1 MSVSS
6 VTMWAIYPG
15 RDRDDKEVV
24 DRGERELH
32 PRQVNV
38 HRRRP
43 PVREA
48 SLPMALSSLG
58 FLTAMVLTR
67 GIPAH
72 RPDVGIAGVG
82 AVLAD
87 QIHPKQG
94 MPRARPV
101 AMVDP

>member
-32 PRQVNV
+32 PRQVNI

-58 FLTAMVLTR
+58 FPDGHGAYAGT
-67 GIPAH
+67 PAH

-94 MPRARPV
+94 MSRARPV